1 MSVVEKLEEA
11 IKNRPEIRR
20 FCNGR
25 CSLTKEEMQHLI
37 DWVKHLEALFVAF
50 KKDYDRQIHVPR
62 KKLEDRAKSGFEVW
76 QATVDMTHSELPEN
90 HNAAEL
96 SAKIKEVRERKIWV
110 KIPELLGVEKTK

>member
-1 MSVVEKLEEA
+1 
-11 IKNRPEIRR
+11 
-20 FCNGR
+20 
-25 CSLTKEEMQHLI
+25 
-37 DWVKHLEALFVAF
+37 
-50 KKDYDRQIHVPR
+50 VPR